1 MEQNSKRKKK
11 YLKDCLKQEFDDKE
25 IVSFYPKTGE
35 VIDNAIVTTPE
46 DLKRKKEFFE
56 QKEKKRLSRLAN
68 EDECFIQRVG
78 RTIQLFQGR

>member
-11 YLKDCLKQEFDDKE
+11 YLKDCLKHEFDDNE

-35 VIDNAIVTTPE
+35 VIDSAIVTTPE

-56 QKEKKRLSRLAN
+56 QKEKKRLIMRWLRYLKAKCIGQN
-68 EDECFIQRVG
+68 
-78 RTIQLFQGR
+78 LWNWA